1 MPLKHKYYNINS
13 NFVGPFPLTA
23 EEIDKARYNQYG
35 CYLLGYSTAASYK
48 IRYVGR
54 GHLKTRLRTRLKERK
69 YEVFYYKVA
78 NVKFTRFRIECS
90 EFHRYGKANLLDN
103 KIHPAKIAGNY
114 PRCTEIG
121 CNGEAY

>member
-1 MPLKHKYYNINS
+1 M
-13 NFVGPFPLTA
+13 
-23 EEIDKARYNQYG
+23 
-35 CYLLGYSTAASYK
+35 LGGIRCK

-54 GHLKTRLRTRLKERK
+54 GHLKTRLRTILKEKK

-78 NVKFTRFRIECS
+78 NVEFTRFRIECT

-103 KIHPAKIAGNY
+103 KIHPAKIAGKY